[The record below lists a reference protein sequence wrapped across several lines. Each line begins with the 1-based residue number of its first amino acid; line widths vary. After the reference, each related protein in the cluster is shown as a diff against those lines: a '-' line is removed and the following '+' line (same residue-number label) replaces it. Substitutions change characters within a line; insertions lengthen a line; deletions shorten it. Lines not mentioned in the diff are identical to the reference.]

1 MILLIHG
8 EENFLSQKKL
18 NQIEQR
24 FLKEGDANNI
34 EKLDDKN
41 FEIANLEKIITTVPF
56 FGNQRLIILKDIIEK
71 KYQEKE
77 LKKISDLLK
86 NVPETTIIV
95 FYNSDKVDHRDKLFK
110 IISEKADK
118 NWLFKKFETK
128 EIYTWANKK
137 IKDINSSI
145 SKDALDQLILWTDND
160 LWLLNEEIE
169 KITTFKGTKQVTIE
183 DVNSMSTAKI
193 DANIFNFIDS
203 ISQKNKKTTII
214 NLEKLFK
221 KGEDPIYLMGMI
233 VYQIRNLLIIKELSQ
248 RGMSCSDISKKTRKH
263 PFVVKKTLAQAENFS
278 FKKIENVYQKLFET
292 EIALKRGLK
301 NPKIAINVLAL
312 KLCS

>member
-8 EENFLSQKKL
+8 EESFLSQKKL
-18 NQIEQR
+18 TQIEKR
-24 FLKEGDANNI
+24 FLRDGDENNI

-41 FEIANLEKIITTVPF
+41 FEIANLEKIITTIPF
-56 FGNQRLIILKDIIEK
+56 FGNQKLIVLKDIIEK
-71 KYQEKE
+71 KYQDKE

-95 FYNSDKVDHRDKLFK
+95 FYNSNKIDNKNKLFK
-110 IISEKADK
+110 IISEKANK
-118 NWLFKKFETK
+118 NWLFKKLETR
-128 EIYTWANKK
+128 ETYAWATEK
-137 IKDINSSI
+137 IKSLKSSI

-169 KITTFKGTKQVTIE
+169 KITTLKSTKQVTIE
-183 DVNSMSTAKI
+183 DVNLMSTAKI

-214 NLEKLFK
+214 NLEKLLK

-248 RGMSCSDISKKTRKH
+248 EGMSYSDISKKTKKH

-278 FKKIENVYQKLFET
+278 FKKIESVYQKLFET
-292 EIALKRGLK
+292 EIELKRGLK
-301 NPKIAINVLAL
+301 NPKMAIDILAL